1 MNAGLAASVAV
12 VTLVASGISVDLT
25 SAPPSVRSEAIVA
38 RGASAYGTV
47 AAQEKG
53 RFKQEGD
60 NCVWDANDGGP
71 NQCTPMTPGRFKK
84 GGDDSCTW
92 DANDKGP
99 DQCKPPKGRWKQ
111 GGDGSCSFDPK
122 DDGPNQCNPRRARGR
137 ARK

>member
-1 MNAGLAASVAV
+1 MNAGLVASVAV
-12 VTLVASGISVDLT
+12 ATFVSGGISVDLT
-25 SAPPSVRSEAIVA
+25 SASRSVRSEVVIASNA
-38 RGASAYGTV
+38 GAYVTV
-47 AAQEKG
+47 SAQEKG

-71 NQCTPMTPGRFKK
+71 NQCTPVTPGRFKK

-99 DQCKPPKGRWKQ
+99 DQCKPPKGRWKT